1 MKLSYL
7 PIAVILLSSILGNSY
22 VFAQNKEGFYDEYNM
37 DLRNIPGGETE
48 SDSEERFRTYQIPPV
63 NQKNH
68 AVTPKNVK
76 KYYDPLASIPGA
88 GSGNLQSLGNQG
100 STERP
105 PGQRQQSFINPIT
118 GEINYQAAQDSI
130 NNRDRDRE
138 KKEKDKK
145 RFIEE
150 KVYPESKLRR
160 FQIVFFLTMPFA
172 LGASA
177 AAASLLGI
185 EKAITGSILMITGTT
200 GLSATNAYKDVEK
213 LDEHKK
219 KHGSKWTEEENE
231 ELADTLSE

>member
-1 MKLSYL
+1 MLVSFLWNYQ
-7 PIAVILLSSILGNSY
+7 IFS
-22 VFAQNKEGFYDEYNM
+22 QTKEGFYDEYNM
-37 DLRNIPGGETE
+37 DLKNIPRGEVE
-48 SDSEERFRTYQIPPV
+48 LDSEERFRTYKIPPA
-63 NQKNH
+63 NKKNH

-88 GSGNLQSLGNQG
+88 GSGTLQDLGNQG
-100 STERP
+100 SEERP
-105 PGQRQQSFINPIT
+105 AGQRQQSFINPIT
-118 GEINYQAAQDSI
+118 GEIDYKAAQDSI
-130 NNRDRDRE
+130 NNQNRDRE
-138 KKEKDKK
+138 RKERDRKK
-145 RFIEE
+145 FVEE

-200 GLSATNAYKDVEK
+200 GLSATNAYKDVKK

-219 KHGSKWTEEENE
+219 KHGTEWTEENNE
-231 ELADTLSE
+231 ELADSLSE